1 MPRVACAVQ
10 ITAWPQARRLDAQD
24 RRDSALKLAKAK
36 ELMDAAHNESQLS
49 AMASSQGHVFDKS
62 VLSEQAQLNQVLSR
76 SNQTNGPAR

>member
-1 MPRVACAVQ
+1 MAYAVK
-10 ITAWPQARRLDAQD
+10 ITAWPQACRLDAQD

-62 VLSEQAQLNQVLSR
+62 VLSEQAQLNQV
-76 SNQTNGPAR
+76 GPQPVQPN